1 LWQGTGLAQLGP
13 DPQELKIDMR
23 AAATRACFALMFAL
37 ALNSSARAATITL
50 QWDRN
55 PEPDVIGYVI
65 RYGTSSG
72 AYTTEII
79 VGNNISHTLNLT
91 PSTTTTYYFVVQA
104 YNSFGRSA
112 NSIQVTT
119 TVAGAGASQ
128 SMLMVDRPG
137 AGSILPSDLFL
148 SGWSIDLASS
158 AGTGVDSVH
167 VYAYPNPGS
176 GAAPVF
182 LGAASYGG
190 SRPDV
195 AAAYGARYANSGFSL
210 PVVGL
215 APGVYDLGFYGRS
228 TISGTFNVFQTRRVT
243 ISPAPPLTGSAAAI
257 GLPALNARIR
267 TWLSIGGWAI
277 DLRSTS
283 GPGIDVVQVWA
294 YPNPGSGQPPVFL
307 GNAQYGIVRQDVA
320 NVFGNSRYRN
330 SGFYMDVMSMP
341 AGVWD
346 IVVLPRRAATH
357 AFEVARV
364 TRITVDPALLIGID
378 TPTENATTGGSF
390 TLRGWAV
397 DRRSTNN
404 DGIDTLHVY
413 AYPNPGSG
421 APPIW
426 IGAVSPSTARPDVAA
441 MFGAQ
446 FANSGWSLPVSGLA
460 PALYEFVIFGRSS
473 VTNSFDNGRLLRVRV
488 Q

>member
-1 LWQGTGLAQLGP
+1 
-13 DPQELKIDMR
+13 MR
-23 AAATRACFALMFAL
+23 LAATRACFALMFAL
-37 ALNSSARAATITL
+37 ALSSTARAAVVTL
-50 QWDRN
+50 EWNRN

-65 RYGTSSG
+65 RYGTQSG
-72 AYTTEII
+72 VYTTEIH
-79 VGNNISHTLNLT
+79 VGNLTSHTLNLT
-91 PSTTTTYYFVVQA
+91 PATTTTYYFVVQA
-104 YNSFGRSA
+104 YNSYGRSA
-112 NSIQVTT
+112 NSTQVST
-119 TVAGAGASQ
+119 TVTSAPPSQ
-128 SMLMVDRPG
+128 SVLMVDRPG
-137 AGSILPSDLFL
+137 SGSVLPSDLFL
-148 SGWSIDLASS
+148 SGWSIDLASTS
-158 AGTGVDSVH
+158 GTGVDAVH

-182 LGAASYGG
+182 LGVASYGG

-195 AAAYGARYANSGFSL
+195 GAAYGARYANSGFSL

-228 TISGTFNVFQTRRVT
+228 TVTGTFNVFQTRRVT
-243 ISPAPPLTGSAAAI
+243 ISLAPPVTGGAAAI
-257 GLPALNARIR
+257 GLPALNAQVR

-283 GPGIDVVQVWA
+283 GPGMDVVQVWA
-294 YPNPGSGQPPVFL
+294 YPNPGSGQQPVFL

-320 NVFGNSRYRN
+320 NAFGNNRYRN

-341 AGVWD
+341 AGIWD
-346 IVVLPRRAATH
+346 IVVMPRRAATQSY
-357 AFEVARV
+357 EVIRV

-378 TPTENATTGGSF
+378 TPTENATMGSSF

-426 IGAVSPSTARPDVAA
+426 IGAASPSTARPDVAA
-441 MFGAQ
+441 MFGSQ
-446 FANSGWSLPVSGLA
+446 FVNSGWSLPVAGLA

-473 VTNSFDNGRLLRVRV
+473 VTGSFDNGRLLRVRV